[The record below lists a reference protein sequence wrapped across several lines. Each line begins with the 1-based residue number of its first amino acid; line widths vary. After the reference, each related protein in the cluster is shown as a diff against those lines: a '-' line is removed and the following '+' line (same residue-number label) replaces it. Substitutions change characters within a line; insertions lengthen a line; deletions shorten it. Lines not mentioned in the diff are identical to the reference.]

1 MEMPSAGFPHDVV
14 KKRGCHVQD
23 LTLCRRYSEERS
35 PGTAEEGTLR
45 GSATCWNKRKTA
57 EEPYGG

>member
-1 MEMPSAGFPHDVV
+1 MEMPSAGFPYDVE
-14 KKRGCHVQD
+14 KRGCRAQD

-35 PGTAEEGTLR
+35 PGTAEGGSSR
-45 GSATCWNKRKTA
+45 GSATWWNKRKTA